1 MRHLPRYLVSA
12 VHFTTTCVL
21 LFFLIPRRTGA
32 YRQRNV
38 SGYRTFN
45 TAVDFG
51 ADREQLE
58 AHMRQHT
65 RSFCT
70 CGNDILQ
77 SRFCKQ
83 DFGRLLCST
92 AFVTTTS
99 FSRRE
104 QNAQG
109 GLTFFGFRES
119 FFCVFRV
126 SIRLWL
132 RMHNFLCIRSL

>member
-1 MRHLPRYLVSA
+1 MRRLPRYLVSG
-12 VHFTTTCVL
+12 VHFTTACVL
-21 LFFLIPRRTGA
+21 LFLLMPRRTTT
-32 YRQRNV
+32 YRQRNF

-51 ADREQLE
+51 ADREHLE

-83 DFGRLLCST
+83 DFEYG
-92 AFVTTTS
+92 
-99 FSRRE
+99 
-104 QNAQG
+104 
-109 GLTFFGFRES
+109 
-119 FFCVFRV
+119 
-126 SIRLWL
+126 
-132 RMHNFLCIRSL
+132 